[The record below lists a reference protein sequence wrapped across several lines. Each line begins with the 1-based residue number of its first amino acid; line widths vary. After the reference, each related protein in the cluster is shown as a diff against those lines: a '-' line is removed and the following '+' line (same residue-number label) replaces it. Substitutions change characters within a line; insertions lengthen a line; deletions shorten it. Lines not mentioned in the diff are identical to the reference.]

1 MKTRV
6 IFFIILSY
14 LTILQ
19 ANSATNI
26 IVTIDGNKIINNDKL
41 HKEIGIE
48 DKSWFEFYKDD
59 NLTIKTKYIKD
70 IDIVIKNF
78 YASEG
83 FYDTEVSV
91 KKDKFSLNIKIKENK
106 FIKVDNINIST
117 DIMLDVEFF
126 KKNQRFSVN
135 RFKEIK
141 SNIKKEMLKQGYCA
155 YKLNNKA
162 YVDLDNY
169 SVDLVY
175 TLHKGDICKF
185 GKISVEGLTNIDSDI
200 VFSRI
205 NIFEGE
211 NFNIDKIKE
220 SYNKLYGLDAFS
232 SILIDYNQ
240 NQNNIVPLDIFF
252 VQKRKTSNYKIGFGY
267 DSNLGPKAS
276 LKWWKDNFMGDAQ
289 KLSFRAKLAKD
300 IYDIK
305 NTFYHPILFKVY
317 ENNFDFTNS
326 LGYKVEK
333 YNNYVKA
340 KTLYE
345 KFKFGYSNKSF
356 NFYTGFGL
364 ENIDL
369 YLEKDDTLVKEALN
383 DINSF
388 IIYPYL
394 QAIYDKRD
402 SKLNPKNGYYLS
414 GLIEYGLPYNDNAS
428 SYTKIM
434 AQGRYIKTVGDL
446 TLATVAKVGFINEL
460 KNLTPDSKKFFAG
473 GSFSNRAYGYNDL
486 GVILSSTSDANLSGV
501 SAVNLSFEGDYPIV
515 GDLSGAIFS
524 DISMVSD
531 KESDISGSCVTTVG
545 AGIRYLTPMGP
556 LKVDA
561 GFNIHDAS
569 QYGIQFRIGQ
579 SF

>member
-1 MKTRV
+1 MSLRV
-6 IFFIILSY
+6 IFFIILTY
-14 LTILQ
+14 LTMLHSS
-19 ANSATNI
+19 NDLK
-26 IVTIDGNKIINNDKL
+26 IVTTIDGNKIISNDKL
-41 HKEIGIE
+41 YKEIGIE
-48 DKSWFEFYKDD
+48 TKSWFEFYKDD

-83 FYDTEVSV
+83 FYDTEVSAI
-91 KKDKFSLNIKIKENK
+91 KNKSNLAIKIKENK
-106 FIKVDNINIST
+106 FIKVNDINIST
-117 DIMLDVEFF
+117 DIMLGIKFF

-135 RFKEIK
+135 KFKEIK
-141 SNIKKEMLKQGYCA
+141 SNIKKEMLKLGYCT
-155 YKLNNKA
+155 YKLNSKA

-169 SVDLVY
+169 SVDLIY
-175 TLHKGDICKF
+175 NLEKGDMCVF
-185 GKISVEGLTNIDSDI
+185 GKISVEGLSNIKSDI

-205 NIFEGE
+205 NIYEGE

-220 SYNKLYGLDAFS
+220 SYNRLYGLEAFS
-232 SILIDYNQ
+232 SIAIDYNQ
-240 NQNNIVPLDIFF
+240 NRDNIVPLDIFF
-252 VQKRKTSNYKIGFGY
+252 VQKEKTSNYKIGFGY

-276 LKWWKDNFMGDAQ
+276 FRWWKDNFMRDAQ
-289 KLSFRAKLAKD
+289 KLSFSVKLAKD

-305 NTFYHPILFKVY
+305 NTFYHPILFKFY
-317 ENNFDFTNS
+317 DKNFDFTNNI
-326 LGYKVEK
+326 GYKIEE
-333 YNNYVKA
+333 YNNFLRA

-345 KFKFGYSNKSF
+345 KFKFGYSSKYF
-356 NFYTGFGL
+356 DFYTGFGL
-364 ENIDL
+364 ESIGL
-369 YLEKDDTLVKEALN
+369 SLEKDDIVVEEALN

-388 IIYPYL
+388 IIYPYF
-394 QAIYDKRD
+394 QATYDKRD

-434 AQGRYIKTVGDL
+434 AQGRYIKTLGDL

-460 KNLTPDSKKFFAG
+460 KNSTPDSKKFFAG
-473 GSFSNRAYGYNDL
+473 GSFSNRAYGYNKL
-486 GVILSSTSDANLSGV
+486 GVTLSPTKDSNLSGV
-501 SAVNLSFEGDYPIV
+501 SAVNFSFEGDYPIT
-515 GDLSGAIFS
+515 GELSGAIFS

-531 KESDISGSCVTTVG
+531 KENDMSGSYMTTVG
-545 AGIRYLTPMGP
+545 AGLRYNTPMGP